1 MALLRRVLTPGLWEW
16 HQDLLSDL
24 PVSRQVSGGKQEAE
38 LRFPVSLSNALV
50 SDHFILCSEKVG
62 LITSVLFS
70 FSPSYQ
76 VIRFSK
82 LISNLPPGVKSLESS
97 LFILHQQKSNQ
108 PSSSSVLPFG
118 GSTDYWEGGL
128 LADISEAFTILYYSL
143 SLDWYRA
150 HLQTC
155 MHTLFFA
162 CLTFQKSIIFP
173 YIYTEEPQTKDSFRR
188 WCVPGTT
195 HSLAKWSL
203 F

>member
-1 MALLRRVLTPGLWEW
+1 MVLIP
-16 HQDLLSDL
+16 
-24 PVSRQVSGGKQEAE
+24 
-38 LRFPVSLSNALV
+38 
-50 SDHFILCSEKVG
+50 
-62 LITSVLFS
+62 SVLFS
-70 FSPSYQ
+70 FFPFKYQ

-118 GSTDYWEGGL
+118 GSTAYWEGGL
-128 LADISEAFTILYYSL
+128 PADISEAFTILYYSL

-150 HLQTC
+150 NLQTC
-155 MHTLFFA
+155 MHTLFFFA
-162 CLTFQKSIIFP
+162 CLTFQKSLIFP
-173 YIYTEEPQTKDSFRR
+173 YIYTEVTRTKDSFRR
-188 WCVPGTT
+188 WCVPGTN